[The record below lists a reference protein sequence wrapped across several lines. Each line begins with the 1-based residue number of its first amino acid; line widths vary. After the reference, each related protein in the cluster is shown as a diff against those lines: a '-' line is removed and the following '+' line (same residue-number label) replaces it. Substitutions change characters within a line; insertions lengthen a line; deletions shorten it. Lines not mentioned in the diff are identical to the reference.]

1 MEFTVGDLVTEYLT
15 EQVGVVIQT
24 DKTHPN
30 EQYQVF
36 WLIQGLSM
44 WNEYAEWKDARSLEV
59 VA

>member
-24 DKTHPN
+24 GPTAVYK
-30 EQYQVF
+30 VF
-36 WLIQGLSM
+36 WLLQGLSM

-59 VA
+59 FA